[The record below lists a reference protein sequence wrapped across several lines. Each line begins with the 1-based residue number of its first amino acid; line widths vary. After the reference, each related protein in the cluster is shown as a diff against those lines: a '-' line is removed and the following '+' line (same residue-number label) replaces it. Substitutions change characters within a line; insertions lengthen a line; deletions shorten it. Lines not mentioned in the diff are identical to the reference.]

1 MSDDL
6 NKKIKQITDLLGQD
20 TIPDNV
26 KGLLSLLASSNGKDE
41 SSQQKSVEAPQYK
54 EDRSERSERNDR
66 YERSERSEIDENMEM
81 LRKVRRVMDRLN
93 TNNDPRVN
101 LLTAIKPFLN
111 SNRQKKL
118 GNCIKMIQMSSLTK
132 IMDDNDKGMF

>member
-20 TIPDNV
+20 NIPDNV
-26 KGLLSLLASSNGKDE
+26 KGLLSLLASPNIKDE
-41 SSQQKSVEAPQYK
+41 SSPQKSVEAPQYK

-66 YERSERSEIDENMEM
+66 YERNERNERNERSEIDENMEM
-81 LRKVRRVMDRLN
+81 LRKVRTVMDRLN

-101 LLTAIKPFLN
+101 LLTAIKPFLS
-111 SNRQKKL
+111 SNRQKKTRQL
-118 GNCIKMIQMSSLTK
+118 YKNDSNVQFNK
-132 IMDDNDKGMF
+132 ING

>member
-54 EDRSERSERNDR
+54 ED
-66 YERSERSEIDENMEM
+66 RSERSEIDENMEM